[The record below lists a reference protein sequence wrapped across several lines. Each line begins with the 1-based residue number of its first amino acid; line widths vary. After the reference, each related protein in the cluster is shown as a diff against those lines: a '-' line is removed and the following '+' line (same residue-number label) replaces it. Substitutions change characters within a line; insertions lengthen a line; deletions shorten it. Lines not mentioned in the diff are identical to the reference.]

1 MRVLLAGGGTG
12 GHINPALAI
21 ANEIKKNEPE
31 SEILFAGTPKGME
44 ANLIPKAGY
53 NFKTIKVAG
62 FQRKLTP
69 YNIYRNIKALWYLA
83 FSGARARKII
93 KGFKPDIVIGT
104 GGYVSGPIVKAAQKL
119 GIKTAIHEQNAY
131 PGITTKLLAPGA
143 DAVMLAFPKAK
154 EFLPEK
160 CSFHITGNPIRESIL
175 LASSERS
182 RKNLN
187 LDKRPCILSFGGSLG
202 AETINKVAAEVIA
215 LNGGKFNHIHA
226 TGKYGTEL
234 LPALLKEKNIS
245 ALPEGTDIRE
255 YIDNMDECLSAS
267 DLVVCRAGAITLSEL
282 AAAGKP
288 AVLIPSP
295 NVSENH
301 QFKNAKAVEENGAA
315 LVYED
320 KNIDF
325 EKVAKDIVSLIN
337 DEKRLETLKNNAA
350 KGAIIDANERIYKV
364 IKSLL

>member
-44 ANLIPKAGY
+44 ATLIPKAGY
-53 NFKTIKVAG
+53 NFTTIKVAG

-69 YNIYRNIKALWYLA
+69 YNIYRNIKALWYLL

-104 GGYVSGPIVKAAQKL
+104 GGYVSGPIVKTAQKL
-119 GIKTAIHEQNAY
+119 GIKTAIHEQNAF

-143 DAVMLAFPKAK
+143 RAVMLAFPKAK
-154 EFLPEK
+154 EFLPEN

-187 LDKRPCILSFGGSLG
+187 LDERPCILSFGGSLG

-215 LNGGKFNHIHA
+215 LNGGEFNHIHA

-234 LPALLKEKNIS
+234 LPSLLKEKNVS
-245 ALPEGTDIRE
+245 VPEGTDIRE
-255 YIDNMDECLSAS
+255 YIDNMDECLAAS

-295 NVSENH
+295 NVAENH

-320 KNIDF
+320 KGIDYK
-325 EKVAKDIVSLIN
+325 KVAKDIVSLIN
-337 DEKRLETLKNNAA
+337 DKKRLETLKKNAA

-364 IKSLL
+364 IKSLF